1 MTTEGEG
8 GGAHGKSEQN
18 EMAQRDDD
26 TNAARQMD
34 PVHEEAYAARSRMRL
49 AAVGFAQAYLDW
61 LMLASLGW

>member
-1 MTTEGEG
+1 
-8 GGAHGKSEQN
+8 
-18 EMAQRDDD
+18 MAQRDDD

-34 PVHEEAYAARSRMRL
+34 PVHEEAYAARGRMRL